1 MPRRGCGGT
10 PLPALRQAR
19 SLSTSGGVSAEEAE
33 GRAKLLLH
41 KKLTPAEG
49 PYYAGRP
56 MNITLQVWNQGP
68 GNAYS
73 VVVTDENW
81 KQDKFRTVFQGNNFT
96 LDFLNAGE
104 QYVHEFTVV
113 PVKTILAHRV
123 KPAKMVFVDGV
134 EGESTITHHSN
145 SWPEIRVMDPE
156 DSITDYLLM
165 VGRCGPPASARPPPL
180 HPPMHLSADCPP
192 PPLSPRFA
200 RTVAPPAHRVPP
212 ATVAGW

>member
-1 MPRRGCGGT
+1 M
-10 PLPALRQAR
+10 
-19 SLSTSGGVSAEEAE
+19 
-33 GRAKLLLH
+33 
-41 KKLTPAEG
+41 
-49 PYYAGRP
+49 
-56 MNITLQVWNQGP
+56 WNQGP

-156 DSITDYLLM
+156 DSLADYLLM
-165 VGRCGPPASARPPPL
+165 FGRCCITMRRRSNCCNCRCCCVVL
-180 HPPMHLSADCPP
+180 TSC
-192 PPLSPRFA
+192 R
-200 RTVAPPAHRVPP
+200 RT
-212 ATVAGW
+212 GF

>member
-1 MPRRGCGGT
+1 M
-10 PLPALRQAR
+10 
-19 SLSTSGGVSAEEAE
+19 
-33 GRAKLLLH
+33 
-41 KKLTPAEG
+41 
-49 PYYAGRP
+49 
-56 MNITLQVWNQGP
+56 
-68 GNAYS
+68 
-73 VVVTDENW
+73 VVTDENW

-156 DSITDYLLM
+156 DSLTDYLLM
-165 VGRCGPPASARPPPL
+165 FGRCGPPTSSLPPSI
-180 HPPMHLSADCPP
+180 HPAPP
-192 PPLSPRFA
+192 SPSPRPRLIA
-200 RTVAPPAHRVPP
+200 LWPHRPALAHRSIARGGGRLITFNTIKTKKGWVW
-212 ATVAGW
+212 AGGIAALFGVMQTYYIGSAIMQKRRRIKALEDVKKM

>member
-1 MPRRGCGGT
+1 MKLG
-10 PLPALRQAR
+10 ALTLVLA
-19 SLSTSGGVSAEEAE
+19 LGGVSAEEAE

-56 MNITLQVWNQGP
+56 FNITLQVWNQGP

-165 VGRCGPPASARPPPL
+165 VGRLVTFNTIKTKKGWVWAGGFAALFGVMQTYYIGSAIMQKRRRIKAL
-180 HPPMHLSADCPP
+180 EDVKKM
-192 PPLSPRFA
+192 
-200 RTVAPPAHRVPP
+200 
-212 ATVAGW
+212 

>member
-1 MPRRGCGGT
+1 
-10 PLPALRQAR
+10 L
-19 SLSTSGGVSAEEAE
+19 TSGGVSAEEAE

-56 MNITLQVWNQGP
+56 FNITLQVWNQGP

-134 EGESTITHHSN
+134 EGDSTITHHSN

-156 DSITDYLLM
+156 DSIADYLLM
-165 VGRCGPPASARPPPL
+165 IGRLVTFNTIKTKKGWVWAGGFAALFGIMQTYYIGSAIMQKRRRIKAL
-180 HPPMHLSADCPP
+180 EDVKKM
-192 PPLSPRFA
+192 
-200 RTVAPPAHRVPP
+200 
-212 ATVAGW
+212 